1 MLALCLRLEGKGE
14 AQRGKELSGGA
25 KEPHRQTSSI
35 QAAQPSESLSAAV
48 TVKICG
54 EMVTA
59 LLKSTAEALRV

>member
-59 LLKSTAEALRV
+59 LLKATAEALRV